1 MTTVSGLAVGA
12 PSAAPVKEAKRSSM
26 AREMRALISVQ
37 GVGGR
42 RGRSASVQ
50 GMEGDTTPRACAA
63 DSAPGTR
70 EIASAGEE
78 AELVASVAASESEV
92 EADAA
97 VSEEV
102 VAEAGAARKE
112 GPRALVTH
120 EHVVQMEEH
129 VGHVEAQLAHL
140 FDASEQVLGAVQ
152 VLELEK
158 QALKREKQEA
168 QQAVGELQHQRDV
181 ARALVR
187 VLRVTSAAPA
197 CCSCEMTR
205 QVYPRVSQIRC

>member
-1 MTTVSGLAVGA
+1 M
-12 PSAAPVKEAKRSSM
+12 
-26 AREMRALISVQ
+26 
-37 GVGGR
+37 
-42 RGRSASVQ
+42 
-50 GMEGDTTPRACAA
+50 
-63 DSAPGTR
+63 
-70 EIASAGEE
+70 
-78 AELVASVAASESEV
+78 ASVAASESEV

-197 CCSCEMTR
+197 CCSCELTR
-205 QVYPRVSQIRC
+205 QGYPRVSQIRC